1 MAKPEDTEDSSVSS
15 AAESI
20 VEPCNPVASDQQ
32 SPADTNRISSETA
45 NALLQTEE
53 RREAPQSLLERLR
66 AKNREWHK
74 KGWIMLLLIA
84 VAVLLILDST
94 QFCIIPAL
102 LSNFLEWVE
111 ENPIPGIFAFTIVFL
126 VATVLLIPGAILTL
140 GAGYVFANA
149 FGIMKGVLLGS
160 ISTFL
165 GAVAGSLVS
174 FLLGRYLLKNW
185 VSRMSAKYETF
196 EALTAAMEEKGL
208 RIMVLLRLSPALP
221 YNILNYLS
229 AVTGIS
235 ILEYTV
241 SLLALLPGTVLYVFL
256 GASAGS
262 LASTNESGNGSTT
275 TTIVIVTSVVFGI
288 AAIGLTSYYAKR
300 ELNKIT
306 ERKRRTQMLSTTEVL
321 TTEDFASS
329 GFEAALS
336 MEEGEGGND
345 EGREEETI
353 EANKPE
359 PRKGRRLSKS
369 KSNRQSPT
377 STNIRSMQC
386 QLG

>member
-1 MAKPEDTEDSSVSS
+1 MAKPEDTEESSVSS

-20 VEPCNPVASDQQ
+20 VEASCNPSASDQQ
-32 SPADTNRISSETA
+32 SPDDTNRITPETA

-53 RREAPQSLLERLR
+53 RVEAPQSLLERLR

-84 VAVLLILDST
+84 VVVLLILDSI

-174 FLLGRYLLKNW
+174 FLLGRHLLKSW

-345 EGREEETI
+345 EGRQE

-359 PRKGRRLSKS
+359 PRKGRRPSKS
-369 KSNRQSPT
+369 KSNRRSPP
-377 STNIRSMQC
+377 SSNIRSMQC